1 MEHYCLLT
9 LKSKGNIMTKT
20 IEIGECIAD
29 KFKVRY
35 ADMDEKEFGSSN
47 MVIDAYYPN
56 YIRRSL
62 LNMNVANS
70 LSARASAISPFIAN
84 ELGVYQIQI
93 EDLTKML
100 GFKKQDIKAILNAVK
115 SKDINL
121 VLIGLGGTGMNF
133 MHWATELCNYANT
146 INIFNS
152 IQILEDDMLD
162 ITNIPRFPQN
172 ISNRS
177 FSENADMQKINLIDD
192 VSVLSKTKIKKFNT
206 RFNEGT
212 FKYLYLKHDNHVF
225 YGAPDIKTRELFSK
239 VSLKDKIFISGT
251 HGNDDCQLYIRP
263 VQNSDLQVES
273 YGMINL
279 SVFFMNQIKLTIEFL
294 KLLGSNEDLLESRLI
309 MEYSFSKEYKDGN
322 ILRAG
327 LNRTYNFPIQEQSFM
342 LEDDIQPL
350 EPEASEEEDEWEIAL
365 DTSNQEQDSVAISTV
380 LVEEYLTETRP
391 DVRAYNEQQRATH
404 DSIVASLIVE
414 PIYANTNV

>member
-1 MEHYCLLT
+1 
-9 LKSKGNIMTKT
+9 
-20 IEIGECIAD
+20 
-29 KFKVRY
+29 
-35 ADMDEKEFGSSN
+35 MDEKEFGSSN
-47 MVIDAYYPN
+47 MVVDAYYPN

-62 LNMNVANS
+62 LNMNVSNS

-100 GFKKQDIKAILNAVK
+100 GFKKQDIKAILNAAK

-172 ISNRS
+172 ISNRY
-177 FSENADMQKINLIDD
+177 FTAVYDIQKINLIDD
-192 VSVLSKTKIKKFNT
+192 VSVLSKTKIRKFHT

-212 FKYLYLKHDNHVF
+212 FKYLYLKHDSHVF

-294 KLLGSNEDLLESRLI
+294 KLLGSNEDLLESRLV

-350 EPEASEEEDEWEIAL
+350 ESEVNEEDEWEIAL
-365 DTSNQEQDSVAISTV
+365 DTSNQEQDSVAIATV

-391 DVRAYNEQQRATH
+391 DVRAFNEEERATL
-404 DSIVASLIVE
+404 DNVIASLRTG

>member
-1 MEHYCLLT
+1 
-9 LKSKGNIMTKT
+9 MTKT

-62 LNMNVANS
+62 LNMNVSNS

-84 ELGVYQIQI
+84 ELGVYQVEI

-100 GFKKQDIKAILNAVK
+100 GFKKQDIKVILNAAK

-133 MHWATELCNYANT
+133 MHWTTELCNYANT

-152 IQILEDDMLD
+152 IQIFEDDKLD

-177 FSENADMQKINLIDD
+177 FYENSDMQKINLIDD
-192 VSVLSKTKIKKFNT
+192 VSVLSKTKIRKFNT
-206 RFNEGT
+206 RFN
-212 FKYLYLKHDNHVF
+212 KDLQCRYLRYDNHVF
-225 YGAPDIKTRELFSK
+225 YGAPDIETRELFSSE
-239 VSLKDKIFISGT
+239 SLKDKIFISGT

-350 EPEASEEEDEWEIAL
+350 EPEVSEEEDEWEIAL
-365 DTSNQEQDSVAISTV
+365 DTSNQEQDSVAIVTA
-380 LVEEYLTETRP
+380 LVEEYQTETRP
-391 DVRAYNEQQRATH
+391 DVRAYNEEQ
-404 DSIVASLIVE
+404 
-414 PIYANTNV
+414 TNI

>member
-20 IEIGECIAD
+20 IDIGECIAD
-29 KFKVRY
+29 KFKIRY

-47 MVIDAYYPN
+47 MVVDAYYPN

-84 ELGVYQIQI
+84 ELGVYQVEI

-100 GFKKQDIKAILNAVK
+100 GFKKQDIKVILNAAK

-152 IQILEDDMLD
+152 IQIFEDDKLD

-177 FSENADMQKINLIDD
+177 FSEDHDLQKINLIDD
-192 VSVLSKTKIKKFNT
+192 VSILSKTKIRKFNT
-206 RFNEGT
+206 RFN
-212 FKYLYLKHDNHVF
+212 KSLQCRYLRYDNHVF
-225 YGAPDIKTRELFSK
+225 YGAPDIETRELFSSE
-239 VSLKDKIFISGT
+239 SLKDKIFISGT

-350 EPEASEEEDEWEIAL
+350 EPEVSEEEDEWEIAL
-365 DTSNQEQDSVAISTV
+365 DTSNQEQDSVAIVTA
-380 LVEEYLTETRP
+380 LIEEYPAETRH
-391 DVRAYNEQQRATH
+391 DVRAYNEEQ
-404 DSIVASLIVE
+404 
-414 PIYANTNV
+414 TNI